1 MLFAQALIPCDLL
14 FAQAL
19 IPCDLLFAQALIG
32 VAFLLP
38 GCQYSCE
45 AFPQTLN
52 LNHRLRVMSS

>member
-1 MLFAQALIPCDLL
+1 MRRGHRSTFFAQALMS
-14 FAQAL
+14 
-19 IPCDLLFAQALIG
+19 

-52 LNHRLRVMSS
+52 LNHRLRVMSSSSAQPER